1 MEQSNQWK
9 RTVAILFV
17 SVFLVDASYTM
28 VVPFLPLF
36 LVKELALQ
44 ADNAK
49 LWSGIIIAVTFVF
62 AGVMGPYWGARG
74 DITGQKKNVFR
85 AGIGLTISYFL
96 CAFVQTPF
104 QLFLVRMV
112 MGIVSGFVPACMA
125 IAGST
130 LPEEKVGWGMGLL
143 MAADASGSITGPLLG
158 GFLSQIFGMR
168 LSFAVSSIFLGL
180 ATIAILT
187 MVKEPPPVL
196 KPGVSTKINPVSLL
210 KDLGSM
216 LSNKVVLSILVLYAI
231 VRACTMVI
239 QPLLSL
245 YVNDVMQGDPS
256 AVTISGFILSLAG
269 VAGIIAA
276 PFWGNRGHDFG
287 YVKVLSAVLVCAG
300 FISVLQM
307 GIHDIWLFAG
317 VYFIYGLF
325 LAGAAPNI
333 FSFLVQSTA
342 TDERGK
348 AFGLSTA
355 ASQLGGAIGPIIGGI
370 LGTFISLGH
379 IMGIT
384 GCILMLS
391 GLYVYRKQVKKA

>member
-1 MEQSNQWK
+1 MENGAQWK
-9 RTVAILFV
+9 RTIAILFV

-36 LVKELALQ
+36 LVKELALPL
-44 ADNAK
+44 DNAK

-74 DITGQKKNVFR
+74 DITGQKKNIFR
-85 AGIGLTISYFL
+85 AGIGLTVCYFS
-96 CAFVQTPF
+96 CAFVRTPF

-125 IAGST
+125 IASGT
-130 LPEEKVGWGMGLL
+130 LPEEKVGWGMGLI

-158 GFLSQIFGMR
+158 GFLSQLFGMR

-180 ATIAILT
+180 ATVAILT
-187 MVKEPPPVL
+187 MVKEPPRTI
-196 KPGVSTKINPVSLL
+196 KEGTSTHINPVTLL

-216 LSNKVVLSILVLYAI
+216 LSNRIVLNILVLYAI

-245 YVNDVMQGDPS
+245 YVNDVMQGDPA
-256 AVTISGFILSLAG
+256 AVTVSGFILSLAG
-269 VAGIIAA
+269 LAGIVAA

-287 YVKVLSAVLVCAG
+287 YVRTLSVILGCAG
-300 FISVLQM
+300 FISILQM
-307 GIHDIWLFAG
+307 WIHDLWFFAG

-355 ASQLGGAIGPIIGGI
+355 ASQLGGAIGPVLGGF
-370 LGTFISLGH
+370 LGTFLSLGN

-391 GLYVYRKQVKKA
+391 GFYVYRTRVRKA